1 MKSLFIIILCFLLT
15 SCSEKQ
21 YRIFTLPEETP
32 VSGIDYPNELFM
44 NYPWSIDIIDDKLLL
59 FATKGDYFMRIV
71 DANNGK
77 EIKQIGLFGGGPKE
91 FVQPVYWGKNGK
103 EVYVYDEAKMYLR
116 TYSWHEILNAEEL
129 PEAKTINLKGNE
141 KNILFGK
148 VLNQDYFVGSVVVG
162 MPQPIIV
169 LDKELNTIGNMGN
182 IPDKDHQSEA
192 LVTYGGSVSSYGNKF
207 ASTMASFGY
216 IACYEQQADGTC
228 KILWD
233 ACAEQPIYKKD
244 QLDLTLLKLGF
255 ADVKMTKNYIFCS
268 YFGQK
273 YNRDNRKNIKPRNM
287 LVFDHQG
294 NLLKNLRSERSLAR
308 FTISEDEKTI
318 YAATEEPEVAIIRFD
333 ISNILK

>member
-1 MKSLFIIILCFLLT
+1 MIMKSLFIIILCFLFT
-15 SCSEKQ
+15 SCSENQ

-32 VSGIDYPNELFM
+32 VSGVDYPYELFM
-44 NYPWSIDIIDDKLLL
+44 SYPWSIDIIDDKLLL

-71 DANNGK
+71 DAND
-77 EIKQIGLFGGGPKE
+77 
-91 FVQPVYWGKNGK
+91 
-103 EVYVYDEAKMYLR
+103 VYVYDEAKMYLR

-162 MPQPIIV
+162 MPHPIII

-207 ASTMASFGY
+207 VSTMASFGY

-273 YNRDNRKNIKPRNM
+273 YDRDDRKNIKHRNM

-294 NLLKNLRSERSLAR
+294 NLLNNLRSERSLAR
-308 FTISEDEKTI
+308 FTVSEDEKTI